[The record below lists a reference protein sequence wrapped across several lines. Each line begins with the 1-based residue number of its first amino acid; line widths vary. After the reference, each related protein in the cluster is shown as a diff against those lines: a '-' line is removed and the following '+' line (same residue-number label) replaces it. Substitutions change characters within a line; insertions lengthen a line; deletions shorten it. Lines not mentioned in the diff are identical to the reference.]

1 MLLLI
6 QLFLVILSLCFGYY
20 FKSNFFN
27 IEKVNKFL
35 SFFIFFILLAIGY
48 ETGAVTKNLFSN
60 LVESLYLVFV
70 FTVTLLIFNV
80 TSCCLFFSKPHGNT
94 ELSHSQSNPKS
105 KVFELLRT
113 YIFDSFKYI
122 LCIFLG
128 ILLGDFL
135 KLPIPMFDIMV
146 DGVLVCILFIIGYQL
161 KQQNIT
167 LKSILMNKKGIL
179 IATSIILSSLV
190 AAIIISFIVKIPIK
204 NCLLLSSGFG
214 WYTLSPIIVNQ
225 YLDQTMGTTVFFIDF
240 IREILAIILIP
251 FLGRLHKE
259 SAVGYAAA
267 TSADFTLPI
276 LKVNLGSTIVP
287 VAISSGLFLTVLT
300 PILLNIWGMLL

>member
-6 QLFLVILSLCFGYY
+6 QLFLVIFSLYLGYY

-27 IEKVNKFL
+27 IEKINKFL
-35 SFFIFFILLAIGY
+35 SFLIFFILLAIGY

-60 LVESLYLVFV
+60 LLESLYLVFV
-70 FTVTLLIFNV
+70 FTIILFIFNV
-80 TSCCLFFSKPHGNT
+80 AGCCLIFRKSPSNT
-94 ELSHSQSNPKS
+94 ELSNSQSNPKS

-113 YIFDSFKYI
+113 YIFDSLKYI
-122 LCIFLG
+122 LCIFWG

-135 KLPIPMFDIMV
+135 KVAIPMFDIMV
-146 DGVLVCILFIIGYQL
+146 DGILVCILFIIGYQL

-167 LKSILMNKKGIL
+167 LRSVLMNKQGIL
-179 IATSIILSSLV
+179 IAISIIFSSIV
-190 AAIIISFIVKIPIK
+190 AAIIVSFIVKLPIK

-225 YLDQTMGTTVFFIDF
+225 YLNQTMGTTVFFIDF
-240 IREILAIILIP
+240 IREMLAIILIP
-251 FLGRLHKE
+251 FLGRIHKE

-276 LKVNLGSTIVP
+276 LKVNLGGAIVP
-287 VAISSGLFLTVLT
+287 IAISSGLFLTVLT